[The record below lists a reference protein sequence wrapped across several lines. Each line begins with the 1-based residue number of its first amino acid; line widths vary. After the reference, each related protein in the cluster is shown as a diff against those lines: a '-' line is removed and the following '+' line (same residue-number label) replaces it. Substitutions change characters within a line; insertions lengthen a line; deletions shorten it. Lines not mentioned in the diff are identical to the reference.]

1 MLGARRKVPANN
13 GLHQRIEKMNSACEV
28 VLLQVLEQLER
39 VIGRHDTVLGVDR
52 LVGRKH

>member
-1 MLGARRKVPANN
+1 
-13 GLHQRIEKMNSACEV
+13 MNSACEV